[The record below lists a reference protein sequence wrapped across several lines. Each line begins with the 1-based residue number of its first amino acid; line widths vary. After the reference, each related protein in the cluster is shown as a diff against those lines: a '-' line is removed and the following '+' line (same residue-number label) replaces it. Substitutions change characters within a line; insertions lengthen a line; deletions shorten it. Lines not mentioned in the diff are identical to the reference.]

1 MAVGY
6 RGWRILGFRDVVL
19 APVCTAQTVYP
30 QEALLYSLVLEVM
43 MGDGIL
49 ARRCGCVAVG
59 PSSCCLV
66 FKRYPS

>member
-6 RGWRILGFRDVVL
+6 RGWRILGFRDVVS
-19 APVCTAQTVYP
+19 APVCTSQAVCP
-30 QEALLYSLVLEVM
+30 QEALLHSLVLEVM

-49 ARRCGCVAVG
+49 ARPCVAVG